1 MASMVG
7 YTGTTD
13 SSSFTIVVCTDAAI
27 KIRLNVFTN
36 NIHFDINRKG
46 IIKIS
51 RISET
56 CV

>member
-1 MASMVG
+1 MVG